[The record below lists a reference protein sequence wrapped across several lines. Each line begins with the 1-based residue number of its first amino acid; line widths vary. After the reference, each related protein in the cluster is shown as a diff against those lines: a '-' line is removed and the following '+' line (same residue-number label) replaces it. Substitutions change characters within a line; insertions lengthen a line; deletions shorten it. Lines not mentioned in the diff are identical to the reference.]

1 MTLVLFVGLL
11 QTNDWTRLG
20 VLVVIPEFSNNVL
33 SWKPRG
39 QLRCIPVV
47 DDDFWKFPYFQPYY
61 SFSFSLPSGQST
73 RTWGPASFLS
83 HTKPGGQ
90 DRDLLGQVPLLPLSW
105 VPQPGRHGSLIP
117 LPPDFQYPC
126 QLHIF
131 GNIFTAMWMSFQEVL
146 EKSTYIKCYK
156 SS

>member
-11 QTNDWTRLG
+11 KTNDWTRLG

-90 DRDLLGQVPLLPLSW
+90 DRWSIRAGAPPTTFLSSPTW
-105 VPQPGRHGSLIP
+105 ETWIFDSVTSWFSISLSVTYFWKYLYCHVNEFSGSTGEK
-117 LPPDFQYPC
+117 
-126 QLHIF
+126 HI
-131 GNIFTAMWMSFQEVL
+131 
-146 EKSTYIKCYK
+146 YK
-156 SS
+156 MLQI